1 MSALLAKQPPYLS
14 EVVDRIV
21 RKFHPEK
28 IILFGS
34 WAHGVACG
42 DSDLDLLVVISKV
55 EHKRK
60 AAIEVLRVLNG
71 LPISKDVIVTT
82 PQEIEERGK
91 IIGDILRP
99 ALEEVIFPKNHDLD
113 RLRDLLPK
121 GWKVKEEFP
130 DLGALTIWSVES
142 RYLATYLMS
151 PKMKREKHSN

>member
-14 EVVDRIV
+14 EVVERIV
-21 RKFHPEK
+21 RKFQPEK

-34 WAHGVACG
+34 WARGEARE
-42 DSDLDLLVVISKV
+42 DSDLDLLVVLSKV

-60 AAIEVLRVLNG
+60 AAIEVLRALNG

-99 ALEEVIFPKNHDLD
+99 ALEEGKVVYEPK
-113 RLRDLLPK
+113 
-121 GWKVKEEFP
+121 
-130 DLGALTIWSVES
+130 
-142 RYLATYLMS
+142 
-151 PKMKREKHSN
+151 